1 MARSKYNQAIQ
12 MLAEY
17 YNKAAADMM
26 QEDDTVTRANRNE
39 MVSMMLDED
48 ATEIADK
55 ILKRVERMTLKRP
68 T

>member
-1 MARSKYNQAIQ
+1 